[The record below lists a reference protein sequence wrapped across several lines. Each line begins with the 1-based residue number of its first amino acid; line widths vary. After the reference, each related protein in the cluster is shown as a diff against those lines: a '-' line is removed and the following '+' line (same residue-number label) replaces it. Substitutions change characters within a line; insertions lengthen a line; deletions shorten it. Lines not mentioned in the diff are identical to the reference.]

1 MSSKTSAA
9 LDNPFWQFSVACY
22 AAPDMAKHC
31 LAWQEQYQLDVNML
45 LFCGYLHYQQLAC
58 DADFLRSCLTELK
71 PIQTQI
77 RELRQQRQA
86 LKNQNEVAYQAAKM
100 HELAQEQRM
109 QAVLYQRSLA
119 LASHSSALSLID
131 YWQMYFEHCNSK
143 CLPEEHTQQL
153 VADVFKQA
161 VAGLAS

>member
-1 MSSKTSAA
+1 
-9 LDNPFWQFSVACY
+9 
-22 AAPDMAKHC
+22 
-31 LAWQEQYQLDVNML
+31 
-45 LFCGYLHYQQLAC
+45 YQQLAC

-131 YWQMYFEHCNSK
+131 YWQMYFIHCK
-143 CLPEEHTQQL
+143 LDALPDQFELQCVASCFTQAMQ
-153 VADVFKQA
+153 QINT
-161 VAGLAS
+161 SS